1 MGYSEVQPRPVS
13 SIDSSLLNSV
23 HTNSRRV
30 FMSSILMPFSVKSS
44 KFLVSYLP
52 FSVKSLKSL
61 FLIIVML
68 LSNFSYAAPAII
80 PRPPEIAATS
90 YILIDAKTGHILI
103 EENADEALPPA
114 SLTKIMTAY
123 VAIEEI
129 LGGNLALAD
138 EVHISEKAWR
148 MEGSKMF
155 VRVDTQV
162 EVADLLRGIIIQ
174 SGNDASVAMAEH
186 IAGSEEAFADMM
198 NQYAEVL
205 GLSHS
210 YFMNSSGLD
219 TELYYNTM
227 SARDL
232 SVLASVTISR
242 HAEFYPMY
250 AEREFTYNDI
260 RQSNRNSLLFR
271 DRNVDGMKTG
281 WTDAAGYC
289 LVASAERDGMRLIS
303 VVMGTAS
310 EETRAIETQKL
321 LTYGFRYYET
331 HKLYDSNQVLT
342 NVPVYSG
349 VQNSVD
355 LGIQDEVYITIPRG
369 QSGAMSA
376 TVDVDEIIRA
386 PLSDRQIMGEVR
398 VVLDNDILYQGDV
411 ISMQAVEQGGL
422 LKRFVDWIT
431 LVSSSI
437 FSD

>member
-1 MGYSEVQPRPVS
+1 MSSFSIATLPRNNQPQSRAL
-13 SIDSSLLNSV
+13 SLLLV
-23 HTNSRRV
+23 V
-30 FMSSILMPFSVKSS
+30 FMLA
-44 KFLVSYLP
+44 
-52 FSVKSLKSL
+52 
-61 FLIIVML
+61 
-68 LSNFSYAAPAII
+68 SNFSVAAPAII

-90 YILIDAKTGHILI
+90 YILLDAKTGQVLI

-123 VAIEEI
+123 VVTEEI
-129 LGGNLALAD
+129 LSGNLALSD

-155 VRVDTQV
+155 VGVDTQV
-162 EVADLLRGIIIQ
+162 EVEDLLRGIIIQ

-205 GLSHS
+205 GLSQTF
-210 YFMNSSGLD
+210 FMNASGLD

-232 SVLASVTISR
+232 AKLAQATISR
-242 HAEFYPMY
+242 HAQFYPMY
-250 AEREFTYNDI
+250 SEREFTYNDI
-260 RQSNRNSLLFR
+260 RQSNRNTLLFR

-310 EETRAIETQKL
+310 EEARAIETQKL

-349 VQNSVD
+349 ALNAVD
-355 LGIQDEVYITIPRG
+355 LGIEDEVYITIPRG
-369 QSGAMSA
+369 QAESMTA

-398 VVLDNDILYQGDV
+398 VVLDNNILYQGDV
-411 ISMQAVEQGGL
+411 VSMQAVEQGGI

-431 LVSSSI
+431 LL
-437 FSD
+437 FSNMFSG

>member
-1 MGYSEVQPRPVS
+1 M
-13 SIDSSLLNSV
+13 SLIL
-23 HTNSRRV
+23 
-30 FMSSILMPFSVKSS
+30 MSSSVQ
-44 KFLVSYLP
+44 
-52 FSVKSLKSL
+52 SLKPSIERQNTSAQSIKSL
-61 FLIIVML
+61 FLVLLMV
-68 LSNFSYAAPAII
+68 LSNFSYGAPAII

-90 YILIDAKTGHILI
+90 YILIDAKTGHVLV

-129 LGGNLALAD
+129 LNGNLALTD

-155 VRVDTQV
+155 VGVDTQV
-162 EVADLLRGIIIQ
+162 EVEDLLRGIIIQ

-198 NQYAEVL
+198 NQYSEVL
-205 GLSHS
+205 GMGQSF
-210 YFMNSSGLD
+210 FMNSSGLD

-232 SVLASVTISR
+232 SILAGVTINK
-242 HAEFYPMY
+242 HAEFYSMY
-250 AEREFTYNDI
+250 AEHEFTYNDI
-260 RQSNRNSLLFR
+260 RQRNRNTLLFR

-303 VVMGTAS
+303 VVMGTTS
-310 EETRAIETQKL
+310 EEARAIETQKL

-342 NVPVYSG
+342 NVPIYSG
-349 VQNSVD
+349 VQNSVNI
-355 LGIQDEVYITIPRG
+355 GIEDDVYITIPRG
-369 QSGAMSA
+369 QAEAMTA

-398 VVLDNDILYQGDV
+398 VVLDDNILYQGDV
-411 ISMQAVEQGGL
+411 ITMQAVEQGGL
-422 LKRFVDWIT
+422 LKRFIDWIT
-431 LVSSSI
+431 LLFSSM

>member
-1 MGYSEVQPRPVS
+1 MSSFSIATLPKNNQPQSRAL
-13 SIDSSLLNSV
+13 SLLLV
-23 HTNSRRV
+23 V
-30 FMSSILMPFSVKSS
+30 FMLA
-44 KFLVSYLP
+44 
-52 FSVKSLKSL
+52 
-61 FLIIVML
+61 
-68 LSNFSYAAPAII
+68 SNFSVAAPAII

-90 YILIDAKTGHILI
+90 YILLDAKTGQVLI

-123 VAIEEI
+123 VVTEEI
-129 LGGNLALAD
+129 LSGNLALSD

-155 VRVDTQV
+155 VGVDTQV
-162 EVADLLRGIIIQ
+162 EVEDLLRGIIIQ

-205 GLSHS
+205 GLSQTF
-210 YFMNSSGLD
+210 FMNASGLD

-232 SVLASVTISR
+232 AKLAQATISR
-242 HAEFYPMY
+242 HAQFYPMY
-250 AEREFTYNDI
+250 SEREFTYNDI
-260 RQSNRNSLLFR
+260 RQSNRNTLLFR

-310 EETRAIETQKL
+310 EEARAIETQKL

-349 VQNSVD
+349 ALNAVD
-355 LGIQDEVYITIPRG
+355 LGIEDEVYITIPRG
-369 QSGAMSA
+369 QAESMTA

-398 VVLDNDILYQGDV
+398 VVLDNNILYQGDV
-411 ISMQAVEQGGL
+411 VSMQAVEQGGI

-431 LVSSSI
+431 LL
-437 FSD
+437 FSNMLSG